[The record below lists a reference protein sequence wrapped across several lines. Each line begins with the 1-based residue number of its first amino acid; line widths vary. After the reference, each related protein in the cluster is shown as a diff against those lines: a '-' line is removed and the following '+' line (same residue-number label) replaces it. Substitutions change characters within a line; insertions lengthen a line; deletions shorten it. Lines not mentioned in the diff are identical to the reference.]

1 MKQTA
6 KILVIESEAGLLS
19 TLSDELEQECYVV
32 DLSSTGVEAIR
43 KLENK
48 PNLIILDGLL
58 SDIDGLVLLA
68 KIKAEKNTREIPV
81 ILLLESGDE
90 SRAVSAN
97 ELGVAGSIVKTSS
110 GLKSI
115 MTAVEEILGKKNKN
129 IDGQLI

>member
-6 KILVIESEAGLLS
+6 KILIIESEAGLLS
-19 TLSDELEQECYVV
+19 TLSDELEQEGYVV
-32 DLSSTGVEAIR
+32 DLSATGGEAMR

-97 ELGVAGSIVKTSS
+97 ELGVAESIVKTRS

-115 MTAVEEILGKKNKN
+115 MTAVEEILGKEEQKY
-129 IDGQLI
+129 